1 MVAQIA
7 ERLGITTKGLEA
19 ALKIKE
25 SYKAGTPLCIP
36 GAESRILIPE
46 NLMNTNLNLHGF
58 DDPIALAVMAT
69 RDPESSMA
77 LAASARLSPLGPK
90 NKLIAGVI
98 GLVGQTTKHLLVR
111 KCVNLVQ
118 ESAFNPSAISAVQRS
133 AAQYIL
139 KTRKQFTI
147 AMRQNLYGLMNGNIA
162 PREFVQEFFA
172 LTEAGNMRHDIRKKL
187 LLSLMLSRTVRPSI
201 KFMMLENL
209 HRMPSPVRRSIIE
222 GVLKT
227 EPLDHHVAVI
237 QEELKW
243 MAKQEKI
250 YRGAH

>member
-1 MVAQIA
+1 MS
-7 ERLGITTKGLEA
+7 ERLGITNQGLET

-25 SYKAGTPLCIP
+25 SYKTGTPLSFP
-36 GAESRILIPE
+36 ATTGTESQILIPE
-46 NLMNTNLNLHGF
+46 NLLNASLDLNGY
-58 DDPIALAVMAT
+58 DDPLALAMMAT
-69 RDPESSMA
+69 RDPESPMA
-77 LAASARLSPLGPK
+77 LAATARLGPLGPK

-98 GLVGQTTKHLLVR
+98 GLVGQTTKHPLVR
-111 KCVNLVQ
+111 RCVNLVQ
-118 ESAFNPSAISAVQRS
+118 ESAFNPSAIAAVQRS
-133 AAQYIL
+133 TSQFIL
-139 KTRKQFTI
+139 KTRKQYTI

-162 PREFVQEFFA
+162 PREFVHQFFE

-209 HRMPSPVRRSIIE
+209 HRMPALVRRSIIE
-222 GVLKT
+222 GVLRT

-250 YRGAH
+250 YREAH

>member
-1 MVAQIA
+1 MAG
-7 ERLGITTKGLEA
+7 RLGITNQGLET

-25 SYKAGTPLCIP
+25 SYKKRMPLCIP
-36 GAESRILIPE
+36 GEESRILVPE
-46 NLMNTNLNLHGF
+46 NLMNASLNLNGLE
-58 DDPIALAVMAT
+58 DPIALAVMAT
-69 RDPESSMA
+69 RDPESPMA
-77 LAASARLSPLGPK
+77 LAASARLSPLGST
-90 NKLIAGVI
+90 NKLIEGVVHI
-98 GLVGQTTKHLLVR
+98 VGQTSKHPLVK
-111 KCVNLVQ
+111 KCIHLVQ

-133 AAQYIL
+133 AAQFIL
-139 KTRKQFTI
+139 KTRKQYTN
-147 AMRQNLYGLMNGNIA
+147 ALRQNLYGLMNGNVA
-162 PREFVQEFFA
+162 PREFVQEFFQ

-209 HRMPSPVRRSIIE
+209 HRMPAPVRRSIIE

-243 MAKQEKI
+243 MAKQEQL
-250 YRGAH
+250 YRTAH